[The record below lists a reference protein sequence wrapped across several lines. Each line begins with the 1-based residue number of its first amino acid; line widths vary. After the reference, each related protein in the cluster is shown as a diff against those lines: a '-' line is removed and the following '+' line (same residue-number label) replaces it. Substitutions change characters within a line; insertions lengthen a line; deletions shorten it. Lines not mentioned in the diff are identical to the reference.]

1 MGKLTGI
8 ALIVLISAVALGVA
22 AASGSTAT
30 TSVAVTCAN
39 LEAGPAGPAGNRLR
53 ISDHSVGAILFRN
66 GSDIG
71 VQAFDGPRTLLTCSG
86 AAPTVDNIDR
96 VDYTGTG
103 RYSGL
108 WLDQNGAY
116 VFHPHTSGLLAPGA
130 TPEPGGDE
138 IEVYVHRLHEVL
150 IEGRATSDNIE
161 LGNRSG
167 NSSAVNLDVTEDGAH
182 PDADVFVPGPRSR
195 TQIRVVGRG
204 GNDRISGGGH
214 GPFAGKL
221 TIDEL
226 TLVGV
231 DGNDTLLGS
240 PRHDRL
246 SAGVG
251 NDLMRGGRGH
261 DSFVLGPGRDRGYGG
276 AGHDEFRI
284 DSNVGGTPADNA
296 ADLIVAGSGPDQVSS
311 DGNGFAD
318 DVRCGGG
325 LDVAYVDF
333 TDHRRRCEQV
343 HVR

>member
-1 MGKLTGI
+1 MIL
-8 ALIVLISAVALGVA
+8 AVAPGA
-22 AASGSTAT
+22 ASASGSTAT
-30 TSVAVTCAN
+30 ASVAVTCAN
-39 LEAGPAGPAGNRLR
+39 VEAGPAGPAGNRLR
-53 ISDHSVGAILFRN
+53 ITDHSVGTILYRN

-86 AAPTVDNIDR
+86 AAPTVNNIDR
-96 VDYTGTG
+96 IDYTGTG

-108 WLDQNGAY
+108 WIDQNGAY
-116 VFHPHTSGLLAPGA
+116 VFHPHTPGLLEPGA

-138 IEVYVHRLHEVL
+138 IEIHVHRQSAVL
-150 IEGRATSDNIE
+150 IEGRPTADNIE

-167 NSSAVNLDVTEDGAH
+167 NSSAVNLDVSEDGAH

-195 TQIRVVGRG
+195 TFIRVVGRG
-204 GNDRISGGGH
+204 GNDRISARGH

-226 TLVGV
+226 SLVGV

-246 SAGVG
+246 SAGTG
-251 NDLMRGGRGH
+251 NDLLRGGHGH
-261 DSFVLGPGRDRGYGG
+261 DSLTLGPGRDRGFGG
-276 AGHDEFRI
+276 PGHDEFLI
-284 DSNVGGTPADNA
+284 DSNVGGTPADTA
-296 ADLIVAGSGPDQVSS
+296 ADLIVAGGGPDKIFS

-325 LDVAYVDF
+325 LDTAYVDF
-333 TDHRRRCEQV
+333 TDHRRHCEQV